1 MNLANKTI
9 NARTNSSSYLCH
21 SCPKFAYQEV
31 DSSGKSLQII
41 NLEKLNR
48 TKKSTKCDSQISF
61 INFFKRASSKVSP
74 SKSCPKEIFKHFYNF
89 TVVSSVG
96 DIPAYNLITP
106 VIDSFNGKIG
116 KFYPNFY
123 KVSGFLA

>member
-1 MNLANKTI
+1 MRVLILRHTYVIHAQSLLIKKWTRQANH
-9 NARTNSSSYLCH
+9 Y
-21 SCPKFAYQEV
+21 
-31 DSSGKSLQII
+31 
-41 NLEKLNR
+41 KLSTWKNR
-48 TKKSTKCDSQISF
+48 TEQKKSTKCDSQISF
-61 INFFKRASSKVSP
+61 INFFKRASLKVSP